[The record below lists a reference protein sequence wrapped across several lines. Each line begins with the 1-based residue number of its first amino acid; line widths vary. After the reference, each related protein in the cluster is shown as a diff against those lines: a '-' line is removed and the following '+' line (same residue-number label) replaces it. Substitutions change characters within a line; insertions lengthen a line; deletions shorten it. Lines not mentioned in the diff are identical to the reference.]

1 MAHYFAPCPFSHLC
15 PLLKTRTIPLQTF
28 KAQVSDNILTKVDR
42 LFTNRL
48 QAILIEL
55 LQNSRRAGASHVDV
69 VAAEVDG
76 RTLISITDNGSG
88 IDDFSTLLHL
98 SRSGW
103 DQDVIQS
110 EDAAGF
116 GFFSLVHSGVVV
128 TSKGKR
134 ATITKEMF
142 LGQASV
148 EVLPY
153 EDESITG
160 TRLTFSRKE
169 KLAEVKNILQAV
181 VLYGS
186 TDVSFNGEPLDRSD
200 FLEKALYLKEY
211 QGVRI
216 GVMLSGSYERPRC
229 NFHGSV
235 IQLPNRNDLHLYS
248 ALIPDARYDEK
259 HVHIDF
265 DVIETSRVRLQLPD
279 RSSIVEDDQYHALC
293 REARTA
299 LFEYLSQQPAH
310 KAPFAL
316 YKEAHSLGV
325 SLMEASP
332 YLAPYFVSSN
342 DHFAGRQVFASYGN
356 DDGRASLIVPAECAV
371 VDLDDSADDLCGFTF
386 DVANR
391 FFQPLLLKPMARNSD
406 YKGYKWYDGLASY
419 RNFGLVVDG
428 TDMDEGSR
436 DGHEILTLADSI
448 QLSFDLV
455 GSGETRFQLDLPFAG
470 YKDSSDDEAQ
480 LFVTRSSDFVTKINP
495 TEFDLGS
502 AAFHLAYSYN
512 DDAGGDSSETQEDNF
527 NNWVAASIAQTL
539 GGSIGSA
546 KFELRRALQS
556 WSLIQ
561 ALNAAELT
569 EVRLVKSDEGAWSF
583 EVNVDQP
590 IAA

>member
-1 MAHYFAPCPFSHLC
+1 
-15 PLLKTRTIPLQTF
+15 
-28 KAQVSDNILTKVDR
+28 
-42 LFTNRL
+42 
-48 QAILIEL
+48 
-55 LQNSRRAGASHVDV
+55 
-69 VAAEVDG
+69 
-76 RTLISITDNGSG
+76 
-88 IDDFSTLLHL
+88 
-98 SRSGW
+98 
-103 DQDVIQS
+103 
-110 EDAAGF
+110 
-116 GFFSLVHSGVVV
+116 VVV

-169 KLAEVKNILQAV
+169 KLAEVKNTLQAV

-211 QGVRI
+211 HGVRI
-216 GVMLSGSYERPRC
+216 GVMPSGGHERPRC

-235 IQLPNRNDLHLYS
+235 IQLPNRNDLHLYG
-248 ALIPDARYDEK
+248 ALLPDARYDEK
-259 HVHIDF
+259 HLHIDF
-265 DVIETSRVRLQLPD
+265 DVIESSRVRLQLPD

-293 REARTA
+293 REARIA
-299 LFEYLSQQPAH
+299 LFEYLAQQPAH

-325 SLMEASP
+325 PLKEASP
-332 YLAPYFVSSN
+332 CLVPYFVSPN
-342 DHFAGRQVFASYGN
+342 DFCAGKLMFGALNNNEVG
-356 DDGRASLIVPAECAV
+356 ASLIVPAECAV
-371 VDLDDSADDLCGFTF
+371 VDLDDSTDDLCGFTF

-391 FFQPLLLKPMARNSD
+391 FFQPLLLKPMARNND

-419 RNFGLVVDG
+419 RNFALVVDG
-428 TDMDEGSR
+428 TDMDDGSR
-436 DGHEILTLADSI
+436 GGHEILTLADSI

-455 GSGETRFQLDLPFAG
+455 GSGETHFQWDLPFAA
-470 YKDSSDDEAQ
+470 YKDSDEDKPQ
-480 LFVTRSSDFVTKINP
+480 LFVTRSSDLVTNSNP
-495 TEFDLGS
+495 AEFDLGS
-502 AAFHLAYSYN
+502 AAFHVAYSYN
-512 DDAGGDSSETQEDNF
+512 DDAEGDSSETQEDTF
-527 NNWVAASIAQTL
+527 HNWVAASIAQTL

-546 KFELRRALQS
+546 KFELGRALQS

-569 EVRLVKSDEGAWSF
+569 EVRLVKNDKGAWSF